1 MSRDPDM
8 IQREIEQTRDALA
21 GTLDQL
27 ADRYSPKAVAS
38 RGQRAVVS
46 KLRSPVGMAASGAT
60 VGLLALLVVR
70 RVRRARRKS

>member
-1 MSRDPDM
+1 MSRDPDT

-38 RGQRAVVS
+38 RGQRAVVG
-46 KLRSPVGMAASGAT
+46 KLRSPAGMAASGVT
-60 VGLLALLVVR
+60 VGLFALLVVR
-70 RVRRARRKS
+70 RVRRARRKD